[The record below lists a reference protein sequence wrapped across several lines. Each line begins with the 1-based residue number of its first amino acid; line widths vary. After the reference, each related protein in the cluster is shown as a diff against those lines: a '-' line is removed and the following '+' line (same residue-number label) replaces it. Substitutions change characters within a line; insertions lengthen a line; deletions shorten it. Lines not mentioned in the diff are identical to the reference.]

1 MNDLYEQETVTLPK
15 DVIYAAAAA
24 LKAGLDN
31 TEELLME
38 HDAARGRTTRKNKFI
53 AEVYEVDMHNMKR
66 VIEDLRRDA
75 WLKD

>member
-31 TEELLME
+31 TEELLIE
-38 HDAARGRTTRKNKFI
+38 HDDRLGRTTRKNRLI
-53 AEVYEVDMHNMKR
+53 AENYEADIRNMKR